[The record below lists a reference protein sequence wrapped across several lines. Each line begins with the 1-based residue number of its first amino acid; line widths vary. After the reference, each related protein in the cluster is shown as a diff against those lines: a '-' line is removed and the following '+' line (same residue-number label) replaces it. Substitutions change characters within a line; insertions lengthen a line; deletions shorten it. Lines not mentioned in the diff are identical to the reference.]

1 MLDPRYKLKYLKVKY
16 TEHYGEELAE
26 NLVKKVID
34 ALNEMIDDYRNLN
47 EDESKE
53 DDFSSTVLKKNDDFF
68 DGSDTYV
75 DDFFVELEKE
85 QEVAAL
91 EELDR
96 YLEDKLEKNRIDFDL
111 LNLWKVNEVRY
122 PSLANVARDVFAIQ
136 ASTVASEST
145 FSTGGRTLDKFRSSL
160 TPITAEVLI
169 CLQDWLRSSNKL
181 IEIEELVQDL
191 DDNESG

>member
-1 MLDPRYKLKYLKVKY
+1 MMISLMVVILML
-16 TEHYGEELAE
+16 
-26 NLVKKVID
+26 
-34 ALNEMIDDYRNLN
+34 MI
-47 EDESKE
+47 
-53 DDFSSTVLKKNDDFF
+53 
-68 DGSDTYV
+68 
-75 DDFFVELEKE
+75 FFVELEKE

-111 LNLWKVNEVRY
+111 LNWWKVNEVRY

-169 CLQDWLRSSNKL
+169 CLQDWLRSSNKP